1 MSLAKAAPDGLKDR
15 ECEKMA
21 LRERPPI
28 PYVPEKD
35 SVQETVSS
43 FKDTTV
49 KTTLASG
56 TELRVPV
63 WHSGT
68 REAFLIHVG
77 SARGAIEK
85 KGFFKSFEELSKD
98 YAEKRKK
105 VKEIRKQAEALI
117 EATAAQPRKAAPNET
132 AEEDDDEAGT
142 ALLRKETRADLKLA
156 LAAVKEVADLRDE
169 AAQGMFEL
177 YADLLS
183 VDARYAWNKIVQ
195 EQTEADPYKDLH
207 GLERKGPR
215 GMSRKSFDDCV
226 MFHLLTVFPN
236 NAAEQERYYVTNV
249 LKKPQRVSIRQFVQR
264 VEQLN
269 SYIAQLP
276 CWYYSPSVNV
286 KTVPM
291 NVSFPEADLASHVLR
306 MCPYAWQDQYNLH
319 EKGGMPTDI
328 RSLLQSL
335 ESIERVCGQEGN
347 TKVNPS
353 RDEKPSGSEKK
364 GTKRPGTDNPR
375 VPKKVR
381 TERNCDLCKKDGGA
395 YTTHNTRDCRRFEK
409 DGTEKADFRAAKK
422 GGKKPNPTK
431 QSFAQLSE
439 KLDKLEKVL
448 KKKDTKKRKRRR
460 SDSDSDSE

>member
-15 ECEKMA
+15 ECEKMV

-43 FKDTTV
+43 FKEAHL
-49 KTTLASG
+49 KTLIKEG
-56 TELRVPV
+56 TELRVPI

-77 SARGAIEK
+77 SAREAIEK
-85 KGFFKSFEELSKD
+85 KGYFKSFEDHSED
-98 YAEKRKK
+98 YSENREK
-105 VKEIRKQAEALI
+105 VKELKKQLEALK
-117 EATAAQPRKAAPNET
+117 EATAAQPQEKAPKETAAEAQDNSTATLQADTRTELKQALKAAEKAT
-132 AEEDDDEAGT
+132 T
-142 ALLRKETRADLKLA
+142 
-156 LAAVKEVADLRDE
+156 LRDK
-169 AAQGMFEL
+169 AAADMFQL
-177 YADLLS
+177 YANLLS

-195 EQTEADPYKDLH
+195 EQTEADPYQDLQ
-207 GLERKGPR
+207 GLTRKGPR
-215 GMSRKSFDDCV
+215 GMSRMSFEDCV

-236 NAAEQERYYVTNV
+236 NAAEQERYYITNV

-276 CWYYSPSVNV
+276 CWYYSPSVKV

-291 NVSFPEADLASHVLR
+291 NVSFAEADLASHVLR
-306 MCPYAWQDQYNLH
+306 MCPYTWQDQYNLH
-319 EKGGMPTDI
+319 EKGGAPTDI

-335 ESIERVCGQEGN
+335 EAIERVCGQEGSS
-347 TKVNPS
+347 KSNPS
-353 RDEKPSGSEKK
+353 RDEKASHSEKK
-364 GTKRPGTDNPR
+364 GTKRPGTESPR

-381 TERNCDLCKKDGGA
+381 TEKHCDLCKKHGGA

-409 DGTEKADFRAAKK
+409 DGTEKSDFRAAKK
-422 GGKKPNPTK
+422 GGKNPIPTK
-431 QSFAQLSE
+431 QSFAQLSD

-448 KKKDTKKRKRRR
+448 KKRDTKKRKRRR

>member
-43 FKDTTV
+43 FKEAHL
-49 KTTLASG
+49 KTTINSG
-56 TELRVPV
+56 TELRVPI

-77 SARGAIEK
+77 SAREAIEK
-85 KGFFKSFEELSKD
+85 KGFFKSFEEHSDD
-98 YAEKRKK
+98 YAEKRAK
-105 VKEIRKQAEALI
+105 VKELKKQVEALK
-117 EATAAQPRKAAPNET
+117 EAVAAQPREATPKET
-132 AEEDDDEAGT
+132 TDEDDDDGT
-142 ALLRKETRADLKLA
+142 AILCTESRAELKQAVL
-156 LAAVKEVADLRDE
+156 AVKSVADLRDE

-177 YADLLS
+177 YANLLS

-195 EQTEADPYKDLH
+195 EQTKADPYKDLQ

-215 GMSRKSFDDCV
+215 GKSRKSFDDCV

-276 CWYYSPSVNV
+276 CWYYSPSVKV

-306 MCPYAWQDQYNLH
+306 MCPYTWQDQYNLH
-319 EKGGMPTDI
+319 EKGGAPTDI

-335 ESIERVCGQEGN
+335 EAIERVCGQEGN
-347 TKVNPS
+347 AKSNPS
-353 RDEKPSGSEKK
+353 RDKKPSGSEKK
-364 GTKRPGTDNPR
+364 GTKRPGTESPR

-381 TERNCDLCKKDGGA
+381 TEKHCDLCKKHGGA